1 MDKTDLYARAEA
13 EGVPAELVDQ
23 ITRSEGLRLTSYRCP
38 AGHVTIGWGHNLE
51 ARPVPGIPCQVGAA
65 ISREQAD
72 RLLMADILDARADM
86 VRRWPWAASM
96 DLPRQAVLW
105 DMVFNMGAGKAGEF
119 RKALEA
125 MREGDYAR
133 AGAEMLDSLWAG
145 QVGARARRLA
155 RQMTTGKWEG

>member
-51 ARPVPGIPCQVGAA
+51 ARPVPGIPCRVGVT
-65 ISREQAD
+65 ITREQAD
-72 RLLMADILDARADM
+72 RLFVTDCLDARADM
-86 VRRWPWAASM
+86 LRRWPWAAHL

-105 DMVFNMGAGKAGEF
+105 DMVFNMGAGTVGAF

-125 MREGDYAR
+125 MREGDHAR

-145 QVGARARRLA
+145 QVGARAQRLA